1 LNKWILK
8 IDDNGNEI
16 TVRDVQLVLLDML
29 KDIDAICV
37 RHDIPYFLNGG
48 SALGAFRHQG
58 FIPWD
63 DDIDIAMM
71 DNDFERFLEVASEA
85 LGQDYAIHAYE
96 IDRCYNVCI
105 PGMKIRKKGTYVKE
119 VNQLLKN
126 KCKDSDGLFIDVFVY
141 SNVSNNALVDLPLR
155 LLNMALMPLI
165 VLLENANLNPIVL
178 KSWFKWNAKLYSRIC
193 RNSKYIG
200 FDLTWTFKHPL
211 KPFRFL
217 RDDIY
222 PTKRIQFED
231 GVFPVAS
238 NIESYLE
245 VAIGP
250 GFRQLPKNED
260 RQPKH
265 IIDIVLDG
273 DQP

>member
-1 LNKWILK
+1 LSKWLLK
-8 IDDNGNEI
+8 IDENGNEI

-29 KDIDAICV
+29 KDIDAVCSK
-37 RHDIPYFLNGG
+37 HDIPYFLNGG

-71 DNDFERFLEVASEA
+71 DNDFKRFLEVAPEA
-85 LGQDYAIHAYE
+85 LGHNYAVHAYE
-96 IDRCYNVCI
+96 INRCYNVCI

-141 SNVSNNALVDLPLR
+141 SNVSSNVLVDLPLR
-155 LLNMALMPLI
+155 LLNMILMPFI
-165 VLLENANLNPIVL
+165 VLLENANLNPILL
-178 KSWFKWNAKLYSRIC
+178 KSWFKWNAKLYSKIC
-193 RNSKYIG
+193 RNSKHIG

-217 RDDIY
+217 RTDIY
-222 PTKRIQFED
+222 PTKRLQFED
-231 GVFPVAS
+231 GVFPVAN